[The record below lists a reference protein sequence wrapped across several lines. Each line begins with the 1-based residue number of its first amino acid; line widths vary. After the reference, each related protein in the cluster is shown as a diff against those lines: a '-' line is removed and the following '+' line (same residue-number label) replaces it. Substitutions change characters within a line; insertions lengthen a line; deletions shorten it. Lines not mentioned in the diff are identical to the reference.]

1 MADHGGLRKHGI
13 YFGNHNW
20 FQRLGKLIVKQ
31 EVWLARQRHNLECL
45 KCLAREFGL
54 YLKVDG
60 GPLKD
65 FE

>member
-1 MADHGGLRKHGI
+1 MADHRGLRKHGI

-20 FQRLGKLIVKQ
+20 FQKLRELIVKQ
-31 EVWLARQRHNLECL
+31 EVWLARQTECL
-45 KCLAREFGL
+45 KCLPKEFGL

-60 GPLKD
+60 GPLED